1 MKGFLWTL
9 SAFFFLLGCG
19 SIDYLLKNPDYIA
32 LPAGMTAI
40 CAVLCLYF
48 GYRAKTYDGRAI
60 DRHHKLEL
68 KDYSADEAELI
79 ETSWQKAIADYTRV
93 ETARKTIRDG
103 ELREQLAVMQQVAS
117 NLLDYLEKHPK
128 AIPAAR
134 RFIDTYQDRAANLA
148 EEYRELEKTG
158 LDTEQ
163 VADTRAN
170 IKETLFS
177 FDEAYE
183 KEFERVLGDKLLDMD
198 AELAVLQKTMAADG
212 IENLPEHEAKKPSA
226 TVQQDDE
233 EKTTVLKDVRRLFDK
248 KEPVVQ
254 HGTGLQNRGGRK
266 HPRRRAFRVSI
277 FILCKGFL
285 RGNIFFYG
293 RFCLCFSRRR
303 PRVPVNLPALK
314 GCLLRAEKLEKKSL
328 LF

>member
-1 MKGFLWTL
+1 MKGFLWSL

-40 CAVLCLYF
+40 CAVLCIYF

-128 AIPAAR
+128 AIPTAR

-212 IENLPEHEAKKPSA
+212 IETLPEHEAKKPSA

-233 EKTTVLKDVRRLFDK
+233 EKTTVLTDVRRLFDK
-248 KEPVVQ
+248 KELAVQ
-254 HGTGLQNRGGRK
+254 RGTGLQNRGGRK
-266 HPRRRAFRVSI
+266 HPRRRAFRAAETFRI
-277 FILCKGFL
+277 AMPEEL
-285 RGNIFFYG
+285 RGSV
-293 RFCLCFSRRR
+293 L
-303 PRVPVNLPALK
+303 
-314 GCLLRAEKLEKKSL
+314 
-328 LF
+328 